1 MLTFYEWM
9 YEFHRKDDS
18 PIGDLARDMVL
29 DRNGFVKSTSYSKN
43 KKYVYS
49 QMPCEGCKK
58 AFLQAWNQYEF
69 YKKHVRRLPG

>member
-43 KKYVYS
+43 KKYLYS
-49 QMPCEGCKK
+49 
-58 AFLQAWNQYEF
+58 
-69 YKKHVRRLPG
+69 